1 MADTTTELVPAEQTT
16 ALTVNGF
23 ADNITRHVSEDG
35 YFATFSTED
44 MAGRRKLFNST
55 QSAKLLRDFMN
66 TPIELSDIVFAPTTI
81 TDEEGFSQTIMGCYL
96 IDTDGT
102 SYVSSSQGVCK
113 SAATILAQLGAPADW
128 DGPLTVMCCESNTA
142 RGRRF
147 KSLRLC

>member
-1 MADTTTELVPAEQTT
+1 MSDTNELVPAEKPS

-44 MAGRRKLFNST
+44 MQGRRKLFNST
-55 QSAKLLRDFMN
+55 QSAKLLRDFMD
-66 TPIELSDIVFAPTTI
+66 TPIELSNIVFAPTTI
-81 TDEEGFSQTIMGCYL
+81 TDEEGFTQTIMGCYL
-96 IDTDGT
+96 IDTDGS

-113 SAATILAQLGAPADW
+113 SAATILAQLGMPSDW

>member
-1 MADTTTELVPAEQTT
+1 MADTTEIVATNPTNTLS
-16 ALTVNGF
+16 VNGF

-35 YFATFSTED
+35 FFATFSTED
-44 MAGRRKLFNST
+44 MAGRRKLFNAT
-55 QSAKLLRDFMN
+55 QSAKLLRDFMS
-66 TPIELSDIVFAPTTI
+66 TPLDVVDIVFAPTTI

-96 IDTDGT
+96 IDADGT

-113 SAATILAQLGAPADW
+113 SAATILSQLGSPAEW
-128 DGPLTVMCCESNTA
+128 DGPLTVMCTETNTA